1 MRGVALCIAA
11 CAVLLLAACGGG
23 SRLSQDA
30 YRTKLA
36 QVKQEAASAQASVA
50 KGLQAKTLAELRG
63 RLDAF
68 AESTQRIGD
77 EVANFKPPQNA
88 EAANTELADGLHET
102 ARATRDAS
110 KQITGVLAPLQSN
123 AKKAVRQFGAAVQNG
138 IAAALAKLGIPS
150 KADIEQLTTRVTA
163 LSRQLKTR

>member
-1 MRGVALCIAA
+1 MRGVTLCIAA

-23 SRLSQDA
+23 SRLSQSA

-50 KGLQAKTLAELRG
+50 QGLQAKTLAELRG

-68 AESTQRIGD
+68 AESTQRISD
-77 EVANFKPPQNA
+77 EVAKLEPPQNA

-110 KQITGVLAPLQSN
+110 KAVAGLHTPREAITYLEQSPLN
-123 AKKAVRQFGAAVQNG
+123 KKGARQVDE
-138 IAAALAKLGIPS
+138 ALTRLKQLGYTS
-150 KADIEQLTTRVTA
+150 G
-163 LSRQLKTR
+163 S

>member
-1 MRGVALCIAA
+1 MRGAALCIAA

-36 QVKQEAASAQASVA
+36 QIKQEAASAQASVA

-68 AESTQRIGD
+68 ADSAQRIGD
-77 EVANFKPPQNA
+77 EVAKLKPPENA
-88 EAANTELADGLHET
+88 EGANTELSDGLHET
-102 ARATRDAS
+102 ARATREAS
-110 KQITGVLAPLQSN
+110 KQIKGLHTPREAISYLAHSPLN
-123 AKKAVRQFGAAVQNG
+123 KEGARQVDE
-138 IAAALAKLGIPS
+138 ALTRLKQLGYTS
-150 KADIEQLTTRVTA
+150 G
-163 LSRQLKTR
+163 S

>member
-1 MRGVALCIAA
+1 MALCIAA

-36 QVKQEAASAQASVA
+36 QVKQEAASAQTSVA

-77 EVANFKPPQNA
+77 EVANLKPPRNA

-110 KQITGVLAPLQSN
+110 KQITSLHTPREAISYLEHSSLN
-123 AKKAVRQFGAAVQNG
+123 KKGARQV
-138 IAAALAKLGIPS
+138 
-150 KADIEQLTTRVTA
+150 DEA
-163 LSRQLKTR
+163 LSKLQQLGYTSGS

>member
-1 MRGVALCIAA
+1 MRGLALCSAA
-11 CAVLLLAACGGG
+11 FAVLLLAACGGG

-50 KGLQAKTLAELRG
+50 RGLQAKTLAELRG

-77 EVANFKPPQNA
+77 EVANLKPPANA
-88 EAANTELADGLHET
+88 ETANAELADGLHET

-110 KQITGVLAPLQSN
+110 KQITGLHTPREAISYLEHSPLN
-123 AKKAVRQFGAAVQNG
+123 KKGAHQVDE
-138 IAAALAKLGIPS
+138 ALTRLKQLGYTS
-150 KADIEQLTTRVTA
+150 G
-163 LSRQLKTR
+163 S

>member
-1 MRGVALCIAA
+1 VRGVALCIAA

-110 KQITGVLAPLQSN
+110 KQITGLHTPREAISYLEHSPLN
-123 AKKAVRQFGAAVQNG
+123 KKGAHQVDE
-138 IAAALAKLGIPS
+138 ALTRLKQLGYTS
-150 KADIEQLTTRVTA
+150 G
-163 LSRQLKTR
+163 S

>member
-1 MRGVALCIAA
+1 VRGVALCSAA
-11 CAVLLLAACGGG
+11 FAVLLLAACGGG

-36 QVKQEAASAQASVA
+36 QLKQEAASAQASVA

-68 AESTQRIGD
+68 AETTQRIGD
-77 EVANFKPPQNA
+77 EVAKLEPPANA
-88 EAANTELADGLHET
+88 ESANTELAAGLHET

-110 KQITGVLAPLQSN
+110 KQITGLHTPREAISYLEHSPLN
-123 AKKAVRQFGAAVQNG
+123 KKGAHQVDE
-138 IAAALAKLGIPS
+138 ALTRLKQLGY
-150 KADIEQLTTRVTA
+150 TTG
-163 LSRQLKTR
+163 S

>member
-1 MRGVALCIAA
+1 VGLCIAA

-23 SRLSQDA
+23 SRLSQSA

-36 QVKQEAASAQASVA
+36 QIKQEAASVQASVA

-77 EVANFKPPQNA
+77 EVAKLKPPQNA

-110 KQITGVLAPLQSN
+110 KQITGLHTPREAISYLEHSPLN
-123 AKKAVRQFGAAVQNG
+123 KKGARQVDE
-138 IAAALAKLGIPS
+138 ALTRLKQLGYTS
-150 KADIEQLTTRVTA
+150 G
-163 LSRQLKTR
+163 S

>member
-1 MRGVALCIAA
+1 LAAVRGLALCSAA

-23 SRLSQDA
+23 SRLSRDA

-36 QVKQEAASAQASVA
+36 QVKQEADSAQAGVA

-77 EVANFKPPQNA
+77 EVANLKPPQNA

-102 ARATRDAS
+102 AGATRAAS
-110 KQITGVLAPLQSN
+110 KQITGLHTPREAISYLEHSSLNQKGARQVNEALTKLQ
-123 AKKAVRQFGAAVQNG
+123 Q
-138 IAAALAKLGIPS
+138 LGYTS
-150 KADIEQLTTRVTA
+150 G
-163 LSRQLKTR
+163 S

>member
-1 MRGVALCIAA
+1 MAAVRGVALCFAA

-36 QVKQEAASAQASVA
+36 QVKQEATSAQASVA

-77 EVANFKPPQNA
+77 EVANLEPPQNA

-110 KQITGVLAPLQSN
+110 KQITSLHTPREAISYLEHSALNKKGARQVDEALTKLQ
-123 AKKAVRQFGAAVQNG
+123 Q
-138 IAAALAKLGIPS
+138 LGYTS
-150 KADIEQLTTRVTA
+150 
-163 LSRQLKTR
+163 SS

>member
-1 MRGVALCIAA
+1 VALCSAA
-11 CAVLLLAACGGG
+11 FAVLLLAACGGG

-50 KGLQAKTLAELRG
+50 RGLQAKTLAELRG

-77 EVANFKPPQNA
+77 EVAKLKPPANA

-102 ARATRDAS
+102 ARATRAS
-110 KQITGVLAPLQSN
+110 RSPACTRRERRSATSSTAPSTRRELARST
-123 AKKAVRQFGAAVQNG
+123 R
-138 IAAALAKLGIPS
+138 PS
-150 KADIEQLTTRVTA
+150 RG
-163 LSRQLKTR
+163 

>member
-23 SRLSQDA
+23 SRLSQDD

-36 QVKQEAASAQASVA
+36 QIKQEAASAQASVA

-68 AESTQRIGD
+68 ADSTQRISD
-77 EVANFKPPQNA
+77 EVKKLNPPENA
-88 EAANTELADGLHET
+88 EAANTALADGLHET
-102 ARATRDAS
+102 ARATREAS
-110 KQITGVLAPLQSN
+110 KQIAGLHTPREAITYLEQSPLN
-123 AKKAVRQFGAAVQNG
+123 KEGARQVN
-138 IAAALAKLGIPS
+138 
-150 KADIEQLTTRVTA
+150 EA
-163 LSRQLKTR
+163 LSRLKQLGYTSGS

>member
-36 QVKQEAASAQASVA
+36 QVKQEAASAQAGVA

-77 EVANFKPPQNA
+77 EVANLKPPQNA
-88 EAANTELADGLHET
+88 DAANTELADGLHET

-110 KQITGVLAPLQSN
+110 KQITGLHTPREAISYLENSSLN
-123 AKKAVRQFGAAVQNG
+123 KKGARQVDEA
-138 IAAALAKLGIPS
+138 
-150 KADIEQLTTRVTA
+150 LTT
-163 LSRQLKTR
+163 LKQLGYTSGS

>member
-1 MRGVALCIAA
+1 MRGVALCSAA
-11 CAVLLLAACGGG
+11 LAVLLLAACGGGG

-30 YRTKLA
+30 YRAKLT
-36 QVKQEAASAQASVA
+36 QIKQEAASAQASVA
-50 KGLQAKTLAELRG
+50 RGLQAKTLAELQG

-77 EVANFKPPQNA
+77 EVAKLKPPANA

-110 KQITGVLAPLQSN
+110 KQITGLHTPREAISYLEHSPLN
-123 AKKAVRQFGAAVQNG
+123 EKGAHQVDE
-138 IAAALAKLGIPS
+138 ALTRLKQLGYTS
-150 KADIEQLTTRVTA
+150 G
-163 LSRQLKTR
+163 S

>member
-36 QVKQEAASAQASVA
+36 QVKQEAASAQTSVA

-68 AESTQRIGD
+68 ADSTQRIGD
-77 EVANFKPPQNA
+77 EVANLKPPQNA

-110 KQITGVLAPLQSN
+110 KQITSLHTPREAISYLEHSSLN
-123 AKKAVRQFGAAVQNG
+123 KKGARQV
-138 IAAALAKLGIPS
+138 
-150 KADIEQLTTRVTA
+150 DEA
-163 LSRQLKTR
+163 LSKLQQLGYTSGS

>member
-1 MRGVALCIAA
+1 VALCVAA
-11 CAVLLLAACGGG
+11 SAILLLAACGGG

-50 KGLQAKTLAELRG
+50 KGLHAKTLAELRG
-63 RLDAF
+63 RLDTF

-77 EVANFKPPQNA
+77 EVANLKPPQNA

-110 KQITGVLAPLQSN
+110 KQITGLHTPREAISYLEHSPLN
-123 AKKAVRQFGAAVQNG
+123 KKGARQVDE
-138 IAAALAKLGIPS
+138 ALTKLQ
-150 KADIEQLTTRVTA
+150 QLGYT
-163 LSRQLKTR
+163 SGS

>member
-36 QVKQEAASAQASVA
+36 QVKKEAASAQADVA
-50 KGLQAKTLAELRG
+50 KGLQAKTLDELRG

-77 EVANFKPPQNA
+77 EVANLKPPENA
-88 EAANTELADGLHET
+88 EAANTELADGLQET

-110 KQITGVLAPLQSN
+110 KQITGLHTPREAISYLEHSTLNQKG
-123 AKKAVRQFGAAVQNG
+123 ARQVNE
-138 IAAALAKLGIPS
+138 ALTKLH
-150 KADIEQLTTRVTA
+150 QLGYT
-163 LSRQLKTR
+163 SGS

>member
-1 MRGVALCIAA
+1 VRGVALCSAA
-11 CAVLLLAACGGG
+11 FAVLLLAACGGG

-36 QVKQEAASAQASVA
+36 QLKQEAASAQASVA

-68 AESTQRIGD
+68 AETTQRIGD
-77 EVANFKPPQNA
+77 EVAKLEPPANA
-88 EAANTELADGLHET
+88 EAANTELAAGLHET

-110 KQITGVLAPLQSN
+110 KQITGLHTPREAISYLEHSPLN
-123 AKKAVRQFGAAVQNG
+123 KKGAHQVDE
-138 IAAALAKLGIPS
+138 ALTRLKQLGYTS
-150 KADIEQLTTRVTA
+150 G
-163 LSRQLKTR
+163 S

>member
-1 MRGVALCIAA
+1 MALCSIGF
-11 CAVLLLAACGGG
+11 AVLLLAACGGG

-36 QVKQEAASAQASVA
+36 QIKQEAASAQASVA

-68 AESTQRIGD
+68 ADSTQRIGD
-77 EVANFKPPQNA
+77 EVADLNPPENA
-88 EAANTELADGLHET
+88 TDANAELADGLHET

-110 KQITGVLAPLQSN
+110 KQIAGLHTPREAIAYLEQSPLN
-123 AKKAVRQFGAAVQNG
+123 KKGARQV
-138 IAAALAKLGIPS
+138 
-150 KADIEQLTTRVTA
+150 DEA
-163 LSRQLKTR
+163 LSRLKQLGYTSGS

>member
-1 MRGVALCIAA
+1 VRGVALCSAA
-11 CAVLLLAACGGG
+11 FAVLLLAACGGG

-36 QVKQEAASAQASVA
+36 QLKQEAASAQAGVA

-68 AESTQRIGD
+68 AETTQRIGD
-77 EVANFKPPQNA
+77 EVAKLEPPANA
-88 EAANTELADGLHET
+88 EAANTELAAGLHET

-110 KQITGVLAPLQSN
+110 KQITGLHTPREAISYLEHSPLN
-123 AKKAVRQFGAAVQNG
+123 KKGAHQVDE
-138 IAAALAKLGIPS
+138 ALTRLKQLGYTS
-150 KADIEQLTTRVTA
+150 G
-163 LSRQLKTR
+163 S

>member
-1 MRGVALCIAA
+1 VALCSAA
-11 CAVLLLAACGGG
+11 FAVLLLAACGGG

-36 QVKQEAASAQASVA
+36 QLKQEAASAQASVA

-68 AESTQRIGD
+68 AETTQRIGD
-77 EVANFKPPQNA
+77 EVAKLEPPANA
-88 EAANTELADGLHET
+88 EAANTELAAGLHET

-110 KQITGVLAPLQSN
+110 KQITGLHTPREAISYLEHSPLN
-123 AKKAVRQFGAAVQNG
+123 KKGAHQVDE
-138 IAAALAKLGIPS
+138 ALTRLKQLGYTS
-150 KADIEQLTTRVTA
+150 G
-163 LSRQLKTR
+163 S

>member
-1 MRGVALCIAA
+1 VRGVALCIAA

-23 SRLSQDA
+23 SSRLSQDA

-36 QVKQEAASAQASVA
+36 QIKQEAASAQASVA

-68 AESTQRIGD
+68 AESTQRISD
-77 EVANFKPPQNA
+77 EVAELKPPENA

-102 ARATRDAS
+102 ARATHEAS
-110 KQITGVLAPLQSN
+110 KAVAGLHTPREAISYLEQSPLN
-123 AKKAVRQFGAAVQNG
+123 KKGARQVDE
-138 IAAALAKLGIPS
+138 ALARLKQLGYTS
-150 KADIEQLTTRVTA
+150 G
-163 LSRQLKTR
+163 S

>member
-1 MRGVALCIAA
+1 VRGVALCIAA

-77 EVANFKPPQNA
+77 EVANLRPPQNA
-88 EAANTELADGLHET
+88 EAANTELADGLRET

-110 KQITGVLAPLQSN
+110 KQITVLHTPREAISYLEHSSLNQ
-123 AKKAVRQFGAAVQNG
+123 KGAREVN
-138 IAAALAKLGIPS
+138 
-150 KADIEQLTTRVTA
+150 DA
-163 LSRQLKTR
+163 LSKLQQLGYTSGS

>member
-1 MRGVALCIAA
+1 VRGVALCSVGF
-11 CAVLLLAACGGG
+11 AVLLVAACGGG

-36 QVKQEAASAQASVA
+36 QVKQEAASAQTSVA
-50 KGLQAKTLAELRG
+50 NGLQAKTLAELRG

-77 EVANFKPPQNA
+77 EVANLKPPQNA

-110 KQITGVLAPLQSN
+110 KQITGLHTPREAISYLEHSPLN
-123 AKKAVRQFGAAVQNG
+123 KKGARQVDE
-138 IAAALAKLGIPS
+138 ALTRLKQLGYTS
-150 KADIEQLTTRVTA
+150 G
-163 LSRQLKTR
+163 S